1 MEAMALA
8 IHLRTLITEVAI
20 DIGIN
25 NPVGLGVPV
34 LGLLGLVLVGLES
47 ASEWMLQPCKGSSR
61 GGVSNEP
68 VFTWMPARQRVQP
81 TRMAS
86 ILFVA

>member
-1 MEAMALA
+1 MPASASATRRCRPPSEWASQQCGLR
-8 IHLRTLITEVAI
+8 HLVSLQTFI

-47 ASEWMLQPCKGSSR
+47 ASEWMLQPWPLTLR
-61 GGVSNEP
+61 GLLGVL
-68 VFTWMPARQRVQP
+68 T
-81 TRMAS
+81 MA
-86 ILFVA
+86 IGEG